1 MVFIERKDKKV
12 QAVFRDLGGRKCLVT
27 GDEDEAAAGGKEA
40 GLRFLQYWAST
51 SGAEVLTNLRQGH
64 LSPR

>member
-12 QAVFRDLGGRKCLVT
+12 QAVFRDLGGRKSLVT
-27 GDEDEAAAGGKEA
+27 GDEDEAGAGGKEA
-40 GLRFLQYWAST
+40 GLGFLQYAST
-51 SGAEVLTNLRQGH
+51 SGAEVFSNLRQGH